1 MQQFLPG
8 CIDKSNTARTG
19 EGRKPCERSENISS
33 MPISTPSQPLKT
45 PWTPQQPGNQVE
57 HLYLKPLVSRTR
69 RPHERRNT
77 RNLSVIVRR
86 GLLASDLYGH
96 HYLLSGAT
104 AEFAA
109 LHGHLS
115 HPGLRSTRRDRRKSS
130 GPRPTSYLSPWRRR
144 PHVRHTKNHDGRR
157 KQPRS
162 ANHLRRQRRIW
173 RNLQQRNRTRHRA
186 HHCEP
191 LPTRLGKVSGGLR
204 RARIFRKT
212 LTPFKTPSRR
222 HCASTGPR

>member
-1 MQQFLPG
+1 MFTQQGTHFVYAKPVNVCARDNAKAETRPPG
-8 CIDKSNTARTG
+8 S
-19 EGRKPCERSENISS
+19 
-33 MPISTPSQPLKT
+33 L
-45 PWTPQQPGNQVE
+45 
-57 HLYLKPLVSRTR
+57 R
-69 RPHERRNT
+69 RPRQRRPCDCPRTSSPQPADHGRTT
-77 RNLSVIVRR
+77 RKHHHRR
-86 GLLASDLYGH
+86 GLLASDLHGH
-96 HYLLSGAT
+96 HHLLTGAT

-109 LHGHLS
+109 LHGHLR